1 MTDIDYFFNPKSIA
15 IIGASDKLRF
25 GYTTTKYLLNSKFKT
40 FPVHLYKTE
49 ILGHKTYKN
58 IKDIPEN
65 IELAILLVPN
75 ERVLEAVKDC
85 AEKGVKGII
94 IESAGFAETG
104 EERYINIQNYANKQK
119 PAIYSR
125 LSN

>member
-1 MTDIDYFFNPKSIA
+1 MTEIDFFFEPKSIA

-40 FPVHLYKTE
+40 FPVHLYRTE

-75 ERVLEAVKDC
+75 ERVLQAVKDC
-85 AEKGVKGII
+85 AEKGSCDLQQMCRNLAKLEFFNTVV
-94 IESAGFAETG
+94 
-104 EERYINIQNYANKQK
+104 
-119 PAIYSR
+119 AIVWLVR
-125 LSN
+125 